1 MFTFPRR
8 LINDPKSMQH
18 EWQKDHMYAERGPW
32 VTHVPTL
39 SIITL
44 QNMVPNVRNEDGN
57 NLVSFYVHVIIAIKC
72 VHYTII
78 VCNYHTLNISLVKKL
93 HLKAAS
99 MHISGNNSICKFV
112 YSKLFSYFVQAKSQ
126 QFPLFTVTYF

>member
-1 MFTFPRR
+1 MFTIPRR

-44 QNMVPNVRNEDGN
+44 QNIVPNVRNEDGN
-57 NLVSFYVHVIIAIKC
+57 NLVSFLCTCDYSNKMCAL
-72 VHYTII
+72 Y
-78 VCNYHTLNISLVKKL
+78 YHSL
-93 HLKAAS
+93 
-99 MHISGNNSICKFV
+99 
-112 YSKLFSYFVQAKSQ
+112 
-126 QFPLFTVTYF
+126 